1 MSGFRN
7 ATVFGLKIGFNLS
20 ELRQDANDALINLN
34 LDPQDFRRLQNIG
47 NVTSGIPNTFQKIS
61 KLSENLLLK
70 SDSMKSETSAY
81 TGVLD
86 RLFQTSTNL
95 RGVFFRPIDGNLN
108 INGRLIAKS
117 ITQKTFDETSKTFV
131 TSPITTAINSAWDT
145 TGTTISL
152 GQGLVIESNANAKVV
167 TGRLKNVQAFE
178 SRRFGT
184 EKATHKIKIK
194 IGGTDYFM
202 YAIKNNP
209 FKLEGSFGNATKE
222 TLQITTGTSGT
233 AGDVNY
239 VASFVNNSGVTVE
252 RPVVKVV
259 ANEPAADDAIANLQ
273 TGEILNIYADPE
285 KVNSFVMK
293 NQGLTELPEGIK
305 FGQSADPVPEL
316 VDISDNDFTTFPAIK
331 KTFPDFTKVS
341 ISQNPSQS
349 SKIRKIVITNFDDIS
364 NNLPTGI
371 TEFKARAS
379 FKADTLIED
388 VGSPDFPAD
397 FSVAPFANLVNLD
410 LSHNLFTGIVPK
422 MGAGLITL
430 NLGRNKFTKLT
441 ADTLTSNLTSI
452 NLSDNDGLK
461 VDDDTPIESHPY
473 YNNSTYNAGLTQLQV
488 HRTSLGIPDL
498 QNKTSLT
505 KFDGEVMSYDGAG
518 TETNDV
524 RFQIVSTIDD
534 ASTSK
539 FKNCTALTE
548 IKLKSSRLHGPIPS
562 FASNT
567 LLNKLDLEGTGLI
580 NPTGNALAPFGFP
593 EKLRTFKYVYATFGE
608 FTAAGGTS
616 NTLPSS
622 AFQYQADDS
631 DQTPTLIPFT
641 TLTYRSKGI
650 TGGQCPALK
659 GVNVDVSEN
668 AFTSIVPIEQD
679 SVDEKIATFKAS
691 DNKLQGP
698 LNLNALFS
706 GSAEFESLT
715 EINLSNNDFDSF
727 SNSIPSTKFTALTN
741 LLLKNSFTDDTP
753 TNLILPAFTG
763 LSTLETINVSEND
776 FDDVESSLFNGCSSL
791 TSFSIDTTSFDILSS
806 IIGSIESLLGGA
818 TSTVAREFVFAS
830 SGNAKVDITIDG
842 VNTFGKN
849 TYTAEE
855 QDFFNMNDRIRA
867 LESKNVSIDNIKLD
881 DEYAALPDPPSN
893 LVASNTAPREC
904 TLTFDAMTGV
914 DRIIIIKV
922 RNGVDVEISGTI
934 DDSPPGLPGNTTTF
948 VDIDFDDQTDARYK
962 VHGENIRS
970 IIGGVINEATV
981 ESPIP
986 DSPPNHT

>member
-86 RLFQTSTNL
+86 RLFQSSSNL

-117 ITQKTFDETSKTFV
+117 ITQRTFNETSKTFV

-145 TGTTISL
+145 TSTTISL

-209 FKLEGSFGNATKE
+209 FKLEGAFGNATKS
-222 TLQITTGTSGT
+222 TLQITTGTSGNP
-233 AGDVNY
+233 GDVNY
-239 VASFVNNSGVTVE
+239 VASFVNNSGVTIE
-252 RPVVKVV
+252 RPVVKVP
-259 ANEPAADDAIANLQ
+259 ADEPTTDDAIANLQ
-273 TGEILNIYADPE
+273 TGSILNIYADPE
-285 KVNSFVMK
+285 KVNSFRMQ

-305 FGQSADPVPEL
+305 FGTSADPVPNL
-316 VDISDNDFTTFPAIK
+316 LDISFNDFTTFPAIK
-331 KTFPDFTKVS
+331 KTFPGFTKV
-341 ISQNPSQS
+341 IIRQDPGNS
-349 SKIRKIVITNFDDIS
+349 SKIRKIVITDFDDIS
-364 NNLPTGI
+364 NNIPTGV
-371 TEFKARAS
+371 TEFTATAS
-379 FKADTLIED
+379 FKADTLLENVD
-388 VGSPDFPAD
+388 TPTGFPAD
-397 FSVAPFANLVNLD
+397 MSVAPFTLLENLN

-422 MGAGLITL
+422 MPASLTTL
-430 NLGRNKFTKLT
+430 NLGRNRFTKLT

-452 NLSDNDGLK
+452 NLSDNEGLQ
-461 VDDDTPIESHPY
+461 VDDDTPVEAHPY
-473 YNNSTYNAGLTQLQV
+473 YNNNTYNAGLTHLQV
-488 HRTSLGIPDL
+488 HKTSLGIPDL
-498 QNKTSLT
+498 QNKISLSVFNGFNMT
-505 KFDGEVMSYDGAG
+505 YDAVG
-518 TETNDV
+518 TATNDV
-524 RFQIVSTIDD
+524 RFQLVSTIDD

-539 FKNCTALTE
+539 FKDCTALTQ
-548 IKLKSSRLHGPIPS
+548 INLNSSRVHGPIPS

-567 LLNKLDLEGTGLI
+567 LLNKLELKDTGVI

-593 EKLRTFKYVYATFGE
+593 EKLRIFQYVYSTNFGE
-608 FTAAGGTS
+608 FSAAGGTS

-622 AFQYQADDS
+622 AFQYEANDADF
-631 DQTPTLIPFT
+631 TATLIPFE

-659 GVNVDVSEN
+659 GINVDVSEN
-668 AFTSIVPIEQD
+668 AFTSIVPISED
-679 SVDEKIATFKAS
+679 SVDEKIATFKAQ

-698 LNLNALFS
+698 LNLNTLFS

-715 EINLSNNDFDSF
+715 EINLSNNDFSSF
-727 SNSIPSTKFTALTN
+727 DLNSIPSTKFTALTK

-753 TNLILPAFTG
+753 TNLILREFTG
-763 LSTLETINVSEND
+763 LSLLQEIDVSEND
-776 FDDVESSLFNGCSSL
+776 FDDVDSSIFNGCSSL
-791 TSFSIDTTSFDILSS
+791 NSFSIDTTSFDILSS
-806 IIGSIESLLGGA
+806 IIGSIESFIGSA
-818 TSTVAREFVFAS
+818 VSTVARTFSFGS
-830 SGNAKVDITIDG
+830 NIGKVNMKIPD
-842 VNTFGKN
+842 VNTFSKN

-855 QDFFNMNDRIRA
+855 QDFFNMNDRIRS
-867 LESKNVSIDNIKLD
+867 LENKNVSIDNIDLD
-881 DEYAALPDPPSN
+881 AAYAALPDPPSN
-893 LVASNTAPREC
+893 LVASNTAPNTC

-914 DRIIIIKV
+914 DRIKIIKV
-922 RNGVDVEISGTI
+922 TNGI
-934 DDSPPGLPGNTTTF
+934 DTALDTVAGNTTTF
-948 VDIDFDDQTDARYK
+948 VDTAFDETTDARYK
-962 VHGENIRS
+962 IHGENIRS

-981 ESPIP
+981 ASPIP

>member
-20 ELRQDANDALINLN
+20 ELRQDANDALRNLN
-34 LDPQDFRRLQNIG
+34 LEPNDFRRLQNIG
-47 NVTSGIPNTFQKIS
+47 DVENGIPNTFQKIS

-70 SDSMKSETSAY
+70 SDSMRSETSAY

-222 TLQITTGTSGT
+222 TLQITTDPV
-233 AGDVNY
+233 GDINY
-239 VASFVNNSGVTVE
+239 VASEVNNSGVTVE

-259 ANEPAADDAIANLQ
+259 ANEPAAEDAIANLQ
-273 TGEILNIYADPE
+273 TGSVLNIYADPE
-285 KVNSFVMK
+285 KVSSFVMK

-305 FGQSADPVPEL
+305 FGTSEDTTPEL
-316 VDISDNDFTTFPAIK
+316 VDISDNAFETFPAIK
-331 KTFPDFTKVS
+331 KTFPDFKRVI
-341 ISQNPSQS
+341 ISQDPAQS

-371 TEFKARAS
+371 TEFKAKAS

-397 FSVAPFANLVNLD
+397 FSVAPFASLENLD

-422 MGAGLITL
+422 MRTGLITL

-441 ADTLTSNLTSI
+441 EDTLTSALTDI

-473 YNNSTYNAGLTQLQV
+473 YNNNTYNAGLTHLQV

-498 QNKTSLT
+498 QNKLSLT
-505 KFDGEVMSYDGAG
+505 TFNGEVMSYDGAG

-548 IKLKSSRLHGPIPS
+548 IKLRSSRLHGPIPS

-567 LLNKLDLEGTGLI
+567 LLNELNLEGTGLI

-593 EKLRTFKYVYATFGE
+593 EKLRSFKYVYSTNFGE

-622 AFQYQADDS
+622 AFQYEANDS
-631 DQTPTLIPFT
+631 DFTPTLIPFT

-659 GVNVDVSEN
+659 GINVDVSEN

-727 SNSIPSTKFTALTN
+727 SNSIQSTKFTALTN

-763 LSTLETINVSEND
+763 LSTLETIDVSEND
-776 FDDVESSLFNGCSSL
+776 FDNVESNIFNGCSSL
-791 TSFSIDTTSFDILSS
+791 TSFSIDTTSFGILSS

-818 TSTVAREFVFAS
+818 TSDPAREFVFAS
-830 SGNAKVDITIDG
+830 SGNAKVNMKIPL

-867 LESKNVSIDNIKLD
+867 LEEKNVSINNVELD
-881 DEYAALPDPPSN
+881 EEYAALPDPPSN
-893 LVASNTAPREC
+893 LVASNTAPGEC

-922 RNGVDVEISGTI
+922 RDGVDVEISGTI

-948 VDIDFDDQTDARYK
+948 VDTGFDDTRDARYK

>member
-341 ISQNPSQS
+341 ISQNLANA

-562 FASNT
+562 
-567 LLNKLDLEGTGLI
+567 
-580 NPTGNALAPFGFP
+580 
-593 EKLRTFKYVYATFGE
+593 
-608 FTAAGGTS
+608 
-616 NTLPSS
+616 
-622 AFQYQADDS
+622 
-631 DQTPTLIPFT
+631 
-641 TLTYRSKGI
+641 YR
-650 TGGQCPALK
+650 
-659 GVNVDVSEN
+659 
-668 AFTSIVPIEQD
+668 
-679 SVDEKIATFKAS
+679 
-691 DNKLQGP
+691 
-698 LNLNALFS
+698 
-706 GSAEFESLT
+706 
-715 EINLSNNDFDSF
+715 
-727 SNSIPSTKFTALTN
+727 
-741 LLLKNSFTDDTP
+741 
-753 TNLILPAFTG
+753 
-763 LSTLETINVSEND
+763 
-776 FDDVESSLFNGCSSL
+776 
-791 TSFSIDTTSFDILSS
+791 
-806 IIGSIESLLGGA
+806 
-818 TSTVAREFVFAS
+818 
-830 SGNAKVDITIDG
+830 
-842 VNTFGKN
+842 
-849 TYTAEE
+849 
-855 QDFFNMNDRIRA
+855 
-867 LESKNVSIDNIKLD
+867 
-881 DEYAALPDPPSN
+881 
-893 LVASNTAPREC
+893 
-904 TLTFDAMTGV
+904 
-914 DRIIIIKV
+914 
-922 RNGVDVEISGTI
+922 
-934 DDSPPGLPGNTTTF
+934 
-948 VDIDFDDQTDARYK
+948 
-962 VHGENIRS
+962 
-970 IIGGVINEATV
+970 
-981 ESPIP
+981 
-986 DSPPNHT
+986 